1 MRGRANQTSGSR
13 RKEMPAIP
21 LLPTHRPEQDPVPA
35 SGEDNGGE
43 GAALQSFGHA
53 LTSSH
58 TPLLPGETISTI
70 PHHLHPTLDFNAA
83 LDNDLLP

>member
-1 MRGRANQTSGSR
+1 MRGRMNQTTRSR
-13 RKEMPAIP
+13 RKGIPAAP
-21 LLPTHRPEQDPVPA
+21 LLPTHRSEQDPVPA

-58 TPLLPGETISTI
+58 TPLLPGETILTI

-83 LDNDLLP
+83 LDNDLSP